1 MFVINCLT
9 KWVPGWKK
17 NNWLKSDGKPV
28 VHKKEFVDILNDM
41 KKVEVVFDHVP
52 GHRGVHGNEMA
63 DQLAVA
69 GAKL

>member
-1 MFVINCLT
+1 MIDCLT
-9 KWVPGWKK
+9 KWAPAWKR

-28 VHKKEFVDILNDM
+28 VHKAEFLAILEDM
-41 KKVEVVFDHVP
+41 KTVKVRFDHVL
-52 GHRGVHGNEMA
+52 GHKGVYGNEKA

>member
-9 KWVPGWKK
+9 KWAPSWKK
-17 NNWLKSDGKPV
+17 NNWMKSDGKPV
-28 VHKKEFVDILNDM
+28 VHKNEFMEILENF
-41 KKVEVVFDHVP
+41 KTVQVHFDHVL
-52 GHRGVHGNEMA
+52 GHKGIYGNEKA